1 MNLDANLTLKAIL
14 KVVPG
19 ISIWDPLV
27 NWLCEHSFGP
37 DDVEEE
43 EDFIAWHL
51 IYGENPVWFDIRE
64 QTLLVSAK
72 TKSGGPGYHAW
83 LCDAFRS
90 LEIDLEI
97 EWLDVYDSTGF
108 WSSGDEDDLRKLND
122 KPLFDMSDGHAYPH
136 KIWPEI
142 GVSASVFVE
151 QAKALMHSLSWAPPL
166 TDHGRDMMESIDRL
180 LNRARAMDS
189 NVEVPAREWV
199 EVKALLDQECDI
211 ELAIEAAEQS
221 GVLIGY
227 KREPFSYIV
236 EGKLFCSVDA
246 NTQILQKSQGE
257 ELLVSENGSIRIR
270 MFKEGAEDYP
280 VGVLP
285 GKQIA
290 VPFTLGFGIGAI
302 ESVGKRLTLRTISVC
317 GKHVIKTEI
326 TSDIPEAEA
335 WCLEKL
341 EGMSFGLGPHFPM
354 D

>member
-1 MNLDANLTLKAIL
+1 MNLNANLTLKSTL

-19 ISIWDPLV
+19 ISIWDSLV
-27 NWLCEHSFGP
+27 NWLRDHSFGL
-37 DDVEEE
+37 DAVEEE

-72 TKSGGPGYHAW
+72 TKNGGPGYHAW
-83 LCDAFRS
+83 LCDAFCS

-108 WSSGDEDDLRKLND
+108 WSSSDQDDLRKLND
-122 KPLFDMSDGHAYPH
+122 KPLFDMSDGHDYPH
-136 KIWPEI
+136 KIWPEL
-142 GVSASVFVE
+142 GLSASVFVE

-166 TDHGRDMMESIDRL
+166 TEHGGFLMESIDRL

-199 EVKALLDQECDI
+199 EVKALLDQECDV

-227 KREPFSYIV
+227 KRQPFSYSV
-236 EGKLFCSVDA
+236 GGKLFCSLDA
-246 NTQILQKSQGE
+246 NTQIVKEDQFE
-257 ELLVSENGSIRIR
+257 EILMSENGTIRIR
-270 MFKEGAEDYP
+270 LFTEGAENYP
-280 VGVLP
+280 MGVLP
-285 GKQIA
+285 GKPTA
-290 VPFTLGFGIGAI
+290 VPFNIGFGIGAI
-302 ESVGKRLTLRTISVC
+302 ETVGKKKIVRTISVC

-326 TSDIPEAEA
+326 SSGIPEAEA
-335 WCLEKL
+335 WCLAKL
-341 EGMSFGLGPHFPM
+341 EDMSFGLGPRFPM